1 MIILNSANDFSFVG
15 VLYAFLAIGIVAFIN
30 IGWPYLMSKR
40 SKFKFI
46 DELLQLAAH
55 VMKAD
60 GSVSTKEKMFVSAFL
75 TKEFGV
81 DKSLAYMKRIDV
93 LLGRNYQ
100 IQRILKLI
108 DYNESEHSKI
118 ALLNFLIKI
127 TIVDS
132 YLSTKEHNVLIQIC
146 KGLGLRSARLTSM
159 LSMYDFTTESAHKK
173 SQSSSKKKISKT
185 NSLSQAYSILEL
197 NSNATEKD
205 IKKSY
210 RKLVVLYHPDKIM
223 HMSPH
228 MKKGAKEMF
237 QKVNDAYDLI
247 KLTRGFK

>member
-1 MIILNSANDFSFVG
+1 MYLASNTFSFAG
-15 VLYAFLAIGIVAFIN
+15 LFYAVLAIGAIAFVN

-60 GSVSTKEKMFVSAFL
+60 GEVSTKEKMFVSAFL

-81 DKSLAYMKRIDV
+81 DKSVAYMKRIDV
-93 LLGRNYQ
+93 LLNRNYQ

-108 DYNESEHSKI
+108 DFKESEPSKV

-127 TIVDS
+127 TIIDS

-146 KGLGLRSARLTSM
+146 KGLGLRQARLVSM
-159 LSMYDFTTESAHKK
+159 LSMYDFTTETAHKK
-173 SQSSSKKKISKT
+173 SRSSGKKKISKT
-185 NSLSQAYSILEL
+185 SSLSQAYSILEL
-197 NSNATEKD
+197 NENATEKE

-247 KLTRGFK
+247 KLTKGFK